1 MVRLKSREQIE
12 AIQKGG
18 RIIAEIFENARDWV
32 KPAISTLELD
42 RWIADCIRKKGGR
55 SAFKG
60 YRGYP
65 AETCISTN
73 EEVVHGIPS
82 SRRLEEGD
90 IVGIDIGVKIQ
101 GYYADGAFTFPVGK
115 ISSKKKRLLEVTRA
129 ALYEGIGQIKPGNRI
144 GDISSAIQ
152 RHVEKHGYSVVKTLF
167 GHGTGEFLHEE
178 PIIPNFGKE
187 RQGEKLREGMVLA
200 IEPMVNQGGS
210 EVRVLPNKW
219 TVVTKDGS
227 LSAHFE
233 HTIAILDGKATILTS
248 LLPEEREYLGG

>member
-18 RIIAEIFENARDWV
+18 RVIAEIFKNAPDWV
-32 KPAISTLELD
+32 KPSMSTLELD
-42 RWIADCIRKKGGR
+42 QWIADCIRKKGGR

-65 AETCISTN
+65 AETCVSIN

-82 SRRLEEGD
+82 SRRLAEGD

-101 GYYADGAFTFPVGK
+101 GYYADGAFTFPVSK
-115 ISSKKKRLLEVTRA
+115 ISSEKKRLLEVTRG
-129 ALYEGIGQIKPGNRI
+129 ALYVGIGQVKPGNRI

-152 RHVEKHGYSVVKTLF
+152 RYVEQHGYSVVKTLF
-167 GHGTGEFLHEE
+167 GHGIGEFLHED
-178 PIIPNFGKE
+178 PIIPNFGQEE
-187 RQGEKLREGMVLA
+187 RGEKLREGMVLA

-210 EVRVLPNKW
+210 EVRVLANKW

-233 HTIAILDGKATILTS
+233 HTIAILDGKVKILTS
-248 LLPEEREYLGG
+248 LLPKEREYLGG

>member
-18 RIIAEIFENARDWV
+18 RIIAEIFENAQDWI
-32 KPAISTLELD
+32 KPAVSTLELD
-42 RWIADCIRKKGGR
+42 RWIADCIKKKGGR

-82 SRRLEEGD
+82 SRRLAEGD
-90 IVGIDIGVKIQ
+90 IVSVDIGVKIH
-101 GYYADGAFTFPVGK
+101 GYYADGAFTFPLGK
-115 ISSKKKRLLEVTRA
+115 ISSKKKRLVEVTRG
-129 ALYEGIGQIKPGNRI
+129 ALYEGIGQIKQGNRI

-152 RHVEKHGYSVVKTLF
+152 HYVEKHGYSVVKTLF

-178 PIIPNFGKE
+178 PIVPNFGEE
-187 RQGEKLREGMVLA
+187 RRGERLREGMVLA

-233 HTIAILDGKATILTS
+233 HTIAILDGKVAILTS

>member
-42 RWIADCIRKKGGR
+42 EWIADCIRKKGGR

-60 YRGYP
+60 YQGYP

-82 SRRLEEGD
+82 SRKLVEGD
-90 IVGIDIGVKIQ
+90 IVGIDIGVKIH
-101 GYYADGAFTFPVGK
+101 GYYADAAFTFPVGK
-115 ISSKKKRLLEVTRA
+115 VSSKKKRLLEVTRG
-129 ALYEGIGQIKPGNRI
+129 ALYEGIGQIKRGNRI

-152 RHVEKHGYSVVKTLF
+152 RYVEEHGYSVVKTLF
-167 GHGTGEFLHEE
+167 GHGIGEFLHED
-178 PIIPNFGKE
+178 PIIPNFGEE
-187 RQGEKLREGMVLA
+187 RRGEKLREGMVLA

-219 TVVTKDGS
+219 TVVAKDGS

-233 HTIAILDGKATILTS
+233 HTIAILDGKVTILTS
-248 LLPEEREYLGG
+248 VLPEEREYLEG

>member
-42 RWIADCIRKKGGR
+42 EWIADCIRKKGGR

-60 YRGYP
+60 YQGYP

-82 SRRLEEGD
+82 SRKLVEGD
-90 IVGIDIGVKIQ
+90 IVGIDIGVKIH

-115 ISSKKKRLLEVTRA
+115 VSSKKKRLLEVTRG
-129 ALYEGIGQIKPGNRI
+129 ALYEGIGQIKRGNRI

-152 RHVEKHGYSVVKTLF
+152 RYVEEHGYSVVKTLF
-167 GHGTGEFLHEE
+167 GHGIGEFLHED
-178 PIIPNFGKE
+178 PIIPNFGEE
-187 RQGEKLREGMVLA
+187 RRGEKLREGMVLA

-219 TVVTKDGS
+219 TVVAKDGS

-233 HTIAILDGKATILTS
+233 HTIAILDGKVTILTS
-248 LLPEEREYLGG
+248 VLPEEREYLEG

>member
-1 MVRLKSREQIE
+1 M
-12 AIQKGG
+12 
-18 RIIAEIFENARDWV
+18 
-32 KPAISTLELD
+32 
-42 RWIADCIRKKGGR
+42 
-55 SAFKG
+55 
-60 YRGYP
+60 
-65 AETCISTN
+65 
-73 EEVVHGIPS
+73 HGIPS

-129 ALYEGIGQIKPGNRI
+129 ALYEGIRQIKPGNRI

-219 TVVTKDGS
+219 TVATKDGS

-233 HTIAILDGKATILTS
+233 HTIAILDGKVTILTS
-248 LLPEEREYLGG
+248 LLPEEREYFGG